1 MMRILV
7 RGYDG
12 DPHMFVT
19 EIVHA
24 CYNDEIEISE
34 NETVAGLEY
43 LHPDGDW
50 GFIPGISEGAC
61 RTICAKLLQEGWCDL
76 TSFGYAHTED
86 FDDNNENDANAD

>member
-7 RGYDG
+7 KGYDD

-24 CYNDEIEISE
+24 SYNDKIEISE

-50 GFIPGISEGAC
+50 GYIPGISEGAC
-61 RTICAKLLQEGWCDL
+61 RTICVKLLQEGWCDL
-76 TSFGYAHTED
+76 TSFGYAHAEYS
-86 FDDNNENDANAD
+86 DDDNENDENVD